1 MHKLILAVSFVALF
15 AIVGCSAGP
24 SAATP
29 APSVIPSIPAA
40 TPEASPSAA
49 PSQAGVPTPAP
60 ATPAPTAKP
69 TPKPTATPKP
79 RPSAAPTPV
88 AFSRDEAYLFA
99 GVRSGVIDCEPV
111 RSALPPRATAG
122 IECGADTRVVARVG
136 FYLFDDESDLLA
148 AYFARM
154 KAEGV
159 KIESGETC
167 RQGEAERGYFP
178 GDGEL
183 VPNRGGCFINGA
195 GIANYRAT
203 IPARIYI
210 GILGRN
216 ADMAALEDWAWIG
229 QQDTPGGPTLWAEP
243 GS

>member
-1 MHKLILAVSFVALF
+1 VHKLILAASFVAIFVLV
-15 AIVGCSAGP
+15 ACAGP
-24 SAATP
+24 SGSTP
-29 APSVIPSIPAA
+29 SPSVAPS
-40 TPEASPSAA
+40 TPVASPSAA
-49 PSQAGVPTPAP
+49 PSQAVVPTPVPTPAP
-60 ATPAPTAKP
+60 TAEPTSKPTAKPTAKP
-69 TPKPTATPKP
+69 TPVT
-79 RPSAAPTPV
+79 
-88 AFSRDEAYLFA
+88 FSRDEAYVLA
-99 GVRSGVIDCEPV
+99 GVRRDVVDCEPV

-122 IECGADTRVVARVG
+122 IECDANNDAVARVG

-159 KIESGETC
+159 AIESGETC
-167 RQGEAERGYFP
+167 RQGEAERGYMP

-183 VPNRGGCFINGA
+183 VPYRGGCFINDA

-203 IPARIYI
+203 LPASIYV

-216 ADMAALEDWAWIG
+216 ADMGALEDFAWTG
-229 QQDTPGGPTLWAEP
+229 SMDTPGSPTLWAEP

>member
-1 MHKLILAVSFVALF
+1 MRTLILAASFVALF
-15 AIVGCSAGP
+15 ALVACAGP
-24 SAATP
+24 SASTP
-29 APSVIPSIPAA
+29 SPSVAPSVPAV
-40 TPEASPSAA
+40 SPSAA
-49 PSQAGVPTPAP
+49 PSQAVVPTPAP
-60 ATPAPTAKP
+60 TAKPTLVPTAKPTAKP
-69 TPKPTATPKP
+69 TPKPTAK
-79 RPSAAPTPV
+79 PTPV
-88 AFSRDEAYLFA
+88 AFSRDEAYLLA

-167 RQGEAERGYFP
+167 RQGEAERGYMP

-183 VPNRGGCFINGA
+183 VPNRGGCFINDA

-203 IPARIYI
+203 LPARVYI
-210 GILGRN
+210 GILGRS